1 MAIAQT
7 GQYNFLRMSQREDWV
22 TVQTVLCRFSENVMG
37 LVFHLSRV
45 YRPYYKWAYRRMME
59 LEVLGEEVGKRLS
72 ELTLVEG
79 FSTAANSERHDLI
92 SRICTLLAAEL
103 RRQALTRTD
112 DWFFTSH
119 AEELRQS
126 ITDAFLASLPTQ
138 YE

>member
-79 FSTAANSERHDLI
+79 FFY
-92 SRICTLLAAEL
+92 C
-103 RRQALTRTD
+103 RQFR
-112 DWFFTSH
+112 
-119 AEELRQS
+119 
-126 ITDAFLASLPTQ
+126 AS
-138 YE
+138 